1 MLLLPL
7 AVRVRWWHYDVGSSA
22 VGRWPTRGATVVY
35 APTSF
40 PSNLVSLDRSS
51 VAGLVTSAS
60 VDVTMC
66 AISPH
71 LRVLGS
77 IGGMSPRGLKS
88 PYCSCNPSPA

>member
-22 VGRWPTRGATVVY
+22 VGRCPTRGATVVY
-35 APTSF
+35 TPTSF
-40 PSNLVSLDRSS
+40 PSNVVSLDRSS
-51 VAGLVTSAS
+51 VAGLVASAS

-71 LRVLGS
+71 LLGS
-77 IGGMSPRGLKS
+77 IGGMSPRDLKS